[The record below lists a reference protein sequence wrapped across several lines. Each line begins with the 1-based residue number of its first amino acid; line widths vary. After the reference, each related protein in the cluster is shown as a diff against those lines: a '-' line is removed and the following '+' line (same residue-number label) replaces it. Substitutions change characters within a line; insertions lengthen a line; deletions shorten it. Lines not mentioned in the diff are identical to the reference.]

1 MEHKDITNLEMED
14 MREQISALKQM
25 LANEEIIN
33 DRILRSATSSRIS
46 TIQRKGILSI
56 AIGIL
61 GAPYCA
67 FVFYQLGLSWYFI
80 GATIAML
87 IFCASCTAVMHNRV
101 KSNTASTGS
110 LLECAKQIKKL
121 KKEYK
126 TFEEFRDNF
135 ELPEEVLQ
143 EVFDEA
149 EKAKVKPKDEE
160 ERQRSIPMLKSQL
173 KALIARD
180 IWDMSQYFQI
190 INEENH
196 IVRKAVELLGK

>member
-121 KKEYK
+121 KKEY
-126 TFEEFRDNF
+126 RDWF
-135 ELPEEVLQ
+135 KI
-143 EVFDEA
+143 A
-149 EKAKVKPKDEE
+149 
-160 ERQRSIPMLKSQL
+160 IPMIIVWFGWCAAEMIMKTPDAAYAIGLVGGM
-173 KALIARD
+173 LIGGIFGGFLGYR
-180 IWDMSQYFQI
+180 M
-190 INEENH
+190 H
-196 IVRKAVELLGK
+196 RKVVDTCDEILISLGEADD